1 MKAIVNYTYGSA
13 KTMKL
18 VDMEKPSPSENEVLI
33 KVHAVSVNSW
43 DLDMLKGQPIFIR
56 MWGLF
61 KPKVNILGSDVA
73 GQVVEIGKK
82 VSRFKVGDRVY
93 GDLVENKWGGFSEY
107 TCAHEK
113 ALTIIPDA
121 LNDLQAAA
129 IPQGA
134 CMAYQAV
141 QTCQIKAGMSV
152 LINGAGGGCGSYALQ
167 FAKLLGAE
175 VTGIDRSDKLDFMKS
190 IGADHVFDYKAY
202 DYTSANKQYDVI
214 IDMVLDKSPKAIPKA
229 LKDHGQFL
237 MVGGKTSRILQ
248 MFALSKWYTRSTNKS
263 LKILGA
269 IANYN
274 LDKVGDILSTHQDFI
289 RIDKTF
295 DLSRVPEAMKYIEN
309 GHVKGKIVIDLK
321 SDR

>member
-18 VDMEKPSPSENEVLI
+18 IDMEKPSPGENEVLI

-43 DLDMLKGQPIFIR
+43 DLDMLKGHPIFIR

-73 GQVVEIGKK
+73 GQVVKIGDK

-93 GDLVENKWGGFSEY
+93 GDLVEDNWGGFSEY

-113 ALTIIPDA
+113 ALTIIPEN
-121 LNDLQAAA
+121 LSDLQAAA

-134 CMAYQAV
+134 CMAFQAV
-141 QTCQIKAGMSV
+141 QTCQIKEGMSV

-167 FAKLLGAE
+167 FAKLLGAQ
-175 VTGIDRSDKLDFMKS
+175 VTGIDRNDKQDFMKS
-190 IGADHVFDYKAY
+190 IGADHVFDYRSY
-202 DYTSANKQYDVI
+202 DYTSANEQYDVI
-214 IDMVLDKSPKAIPKA
+214 IDMVLDKSPKALLKA
-229 LKDHGQFL
+229 LTDHGQFL
-237 MVGGKTSRILQ
+237 MVGGKTSCILQ

-269 IANYN
+269 IANYK

-295 DLSRVPEAMKYIEN
+295 DLSRVPEAMEYIEN
-309 GHVKGKIVIDLK
+309 GHVKGKIVIDLNFN
-321 SDR
+321 R